1 MGRNCSQ
8 TSLLVHGSGF
18 SRPDKESAEL
28 GVGSFERLYIRLL
41 FGGGRVVEGW
51 NQHGMAT
58 VLITSQSRTPAR
70 NVFYRHNLL
79 ATWRWPYRCWYS
91 HTSFHGRR
99 FTPEIVTGWGGRWHL
114 GHTVWSCG
122 SWGVINFLKGVC
134 LFFYFNCC
142 LKKIEKWYK

>member
-58 VLITSQSRTPAR
+58 VLITSQSRTP
-70 NVFYRHNLL
+70 F
-79 ATWRWPYRCWYS
+79 S
-91 HTSFHGRR
+91 
-99 FTPEIVTGWGGRWHL
+99 IVTICWQPGGGRI
-114 GHTVWSCG
+114 GAGTVTLHFMVVDSHRR
-122 SWGVINFLKGVC
+122 
-134 LFFYFNCC
+134 
-142 LKKIEKWYK
+142 